1 MKKLIFLIKS
11 LNGAQKTFS
20 PKNNNFIKKK
30 IISRLKSFRIFSN
43 ALINNYTRLR
53 LPFFGRKK
61 FRLRI

>member
-30 IISRLKSFRIFSN
+30 L
-43 ALINNYTRLR
+43 YQD
-53 LPFFGRKK
+53 
-61 FRLRI
+61 